1 MDLFLIILGGICL
14 LVGLAGCIVPMLP
27 GPPVSYVGIF
37 LLHLTEKVQFT
48 TTQLVIWLVL
58 VIAVQVIDYFVPMMG
73 TKKFGGTK
81 WGTWGCL
88 IGTFLGLFIFP
99 PWGIILGPFAGAVI
113 GELLGGKQ
121 TEHAVR
127 AGFGAF
133 VGFVFGTVMKFALC
147 GWFIFVFIRALI

>member
-147 GWFIFVFIRALI
+147 GWFIFVFIRALV

>member
-37 LLHLTEKVQFT
+37 LLHLTEKVQFN